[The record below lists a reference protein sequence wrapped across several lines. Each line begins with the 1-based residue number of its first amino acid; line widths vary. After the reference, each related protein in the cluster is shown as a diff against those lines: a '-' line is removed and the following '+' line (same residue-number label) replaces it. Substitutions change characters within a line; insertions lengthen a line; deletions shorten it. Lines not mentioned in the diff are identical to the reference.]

1 MATFLRDDSD
11 LSVLTGVASTTVGSI
26 RLTGTT
32 IGLESDTD
40 LMTLGSSLLDVNA
53 ANIDF
58 NGSILKFRDT
68 SSDAATITLTQSTG
82 LIECTSI
89 AVTGNVTHGGD
100 LAVTGDSTIG
110 GDFTIGGDL
119 TITGGKFTFGN
130 AEFIHNETDDNIT
143 FGLAS
148 FYNFN
153 ATGGNDIKMTLT
165 AGFESD
171 AGFILKNTVIGAPKW
186 SICFDGN
193 DSNKLKFDAGSATV
207 GAATKME
214 LDQSGNLE
222 VAGNSTIA
230 GDLTITGGKL
240 TFGNGELISN
250 ETDGHIQIQS
260 TASANFGISILAIDG
275 YDSFIRFYE
284 GSQMRWSIGQD
295 GSDDSDRSFCFDYNN
310 TTVGAATKMNLDQ
323 DGNLEITGD
332 LTVEGNDIKDNDGV
346 SCITFDSS
354 GNTTIANTLNAAL
367 TGDVTGTAS
376 IATLATN
383 STIVANNTAD
393 ETVYLTFVDGATG
406 TQGLETDT
414 GLSYNP
420 NSGVLTST
428 TFTGALSGNSA
439 TSTEATN
446 VTVSANNTADETV
459 YPVFVDGATG
469 TQGIETDTGLSYNP
483 NSNILTSTN
492 FAGALTG
499 NADTATLASTV
510 TTADAPATGALC
522 ELLMIGAAGTTTILR
537 DDALLFVADTHTL
550 ATVNV
555 HASAG
560 TMTADNGFID
570 GALTLTTNELDLSS
584 GNFALDIEG
593 DLTLDVN
600 GGQVA
605 IKDNSQ
611 DHFLFDCDST
621 SLTIYDDT
629 ATADFFSI
637 TVAAS
642 GATTIAT
649 VDDGAA
655 IGHLILAPDGHV
667 EFDNCA
673 VGFDKLA
680 GTFSTSGVLG
690 NGGNSTDI
698 DFRLGNKYELELTA
712 VMSGTDKL
720 NLIFPATSGN
730 FILVIIQDG
739 TGSRTVHAD
748 SWVGYAVDATA
759 CDNLAGADGTDGVIR
774 WAGGSAPTLTT
785 TADKSDI
792 VSIYY
797 DADNQ
802 TAFATAS
809 LNF

>member
-58 NGSILKFRDT
+58 NGSVLKFRDT
-68 SSDAATITLTQSTG
+68 SSDAATITLTQTTG

-89 AVTGNVTHGGD
+89 TTTGAVTYGGNST
-100 LAVTGDSTIG
+100 VTGDSTIG
-110 GDFTIGGDL
+110 
-119 TITGGKFTFGN
+119 
-130 AEFIHNETDDNIT
+130 
-143 FGLAS
+143 
-148 FYNFN
+148 
-153 ATGGNDIKMTLT
+153 
-165 AGFESD
+165 
-171 AGFILKNTVIGAPKW
+171 
-186 SICFDGN
+186 
-193 DSNKLKFDAGSATV
+193 
-207 GAATKME
+207 
-214 LDQSGNLE
+214 
-222 VAGNSTIA
+222 

-250 ETDGHIQIQS
+250 EVDAHMQFQS
-260 TASANFGISILAIDG
+260 TTSDHFGISILSLDG
-275 YDSFIRFYE
+275 YDTFIRFYE

-295 GSDDSDRSFCFDYNN
+295 GSDNTDRSFCFDYNN

-354 GNTTIANTLNAAL
+354 GNTTIANTLTA
-367 TGDVTGTAS
+367 DVTGDLDGTAAAAILS
-376 IATLATN
+376 GTSTITANN
-383 STIVANNTAD
+383 STN

-406 TQGLETDT
+406 AQGLESDT
-414 GLSYNP
+414 GLTYNP
-420 NSGVLTST
+420 SSNVLTTT
-428 TFTGALSGNSA
+428 TFSGALSGNA
-439 TSTEATN
+439 TTSTEATN
-446 VTVSANNTADETV
+446 ITVSANNTEDETV
-459 YPVFVDGATG
+459 YPTFVDGATG
-469 TQGIETDTGLSYNP
+469 TQGIETDTGLNYNP
-483 NSNILTSTN
+483 NSGILTSTN
-492 FAGALTG
+492 FTGALTG
-499 NADTATLASTV
+499 NADTATLASTI
-510 TTADAPATGALC
+510 TTADATADTTVYELAMVASGATTALK
-522 ELLMIGAAGTTTILR
+522 R
-537 DDALLFVADTHTL
+537 DDGLVFRADTHTL
-550 ATVNV
+550 YSVDIA
-555 HASAG
+555 ASG
-560 TMTADNGFID
+560 TITGDGGFVD
-570 GALTLTTNELDLSS
+570 GALSITTNELDLSS

-593 DLTLDVN
+593 DLTLDTN

-605 IKDNSQ
+605 IKDDGQ

-629 ATADFFSI
+629 ATADFFTI

-655 IGHLILAPDGHV
+655 IGHLTLAPDGHV

-739 TGSRTVHAD
+739 TGSRTVHSD

-759 CDNLAGADGTDGVIR
+759 CDNLAGANGTDGVIR